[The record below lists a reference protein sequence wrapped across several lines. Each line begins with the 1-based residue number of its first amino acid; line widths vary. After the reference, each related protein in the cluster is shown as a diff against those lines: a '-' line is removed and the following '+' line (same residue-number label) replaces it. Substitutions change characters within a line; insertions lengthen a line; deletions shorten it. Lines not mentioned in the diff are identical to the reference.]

1 MVRDGY
7 WYGISLFLVAAL
19 VRILTAGW
27 FASWLLVAI
36 PVLLALFFLWF
47 FRDPARTIPDSP
59 GLVVSPAD
67 GRVTEVAPIRT
78 QDGDRIR
85 LSIFLSVF
93 DVHVNRAPIEGVI
106 RRIEYR
112 KGEYLN
118 ALDPASAER
127 NEQSVITMEGN
138 GCVITFKLIAGLL
151 ARRIVLFHQQG
162 ATLLR
167 GQRIGLIKFGSRCD
181 LLLPGDAHVRVERG
195 QHVKGGETILAD
207 VEVPSPEPTMPVEVL
222 ETRG

>member
-7 WYGISLFLVAAL
+7 WYGISLFLVAAV

-47 FRDPARTIPDSP
+47 FRDPTRTIPDSP

-67 GRVTEVAPIRT
+67 GKVTEVAPIRT

-127 NEQSVITMEGN
+127 NEQSVITMQGD

-162 ATLLR
+162 ARLQR

-207 VEVPSPEPTMPVEVL
+207 VEVPSSEPALTEVM